1 MSIDSGFTL
10 VCDLSPEYVPFVM
23 VVQSAETGKVRTRL
37 PQRQAH
43 NFMMAVKD
51 HPLEALLFLALTTSM
66 RKGEILGLTWMD
78 VDWEKIILTI
88 LLYFLT
94 GSRTKIA
101 VNSLTFANPISHQQF
116 TLEFDGILN
125 TQLTFYP
132 FAE

>member
-1 MSIDSGFTL
+1 
-10 VCDLSPEYVPFVM
+10 
-23 VVQSAETGKVRTRL
+23 
-37 PQRQAH
+37 
-43 NFMMAVKD
+43 MMAVKD

-101 VNSLTFANPISHQQF
+101 VNSPTFANPISHQQF
-116 TLEFDGILN
+116 SQEFDGIFN
-125 TQLTFYP
+125 TQLTFNP
-132 FAE
+132 FVE

>member
-1 MSIDSGFTL
+1 
-10 VCDLSPEYVPFVM
+10 M

-37 PQRQAH
+37 TQRQAH

-88 LLYFLT
+88 LLYFLA

-101 VNSLTFANPISHQQF
+101 VNSLTSANPISHQQF
-116 TLEFDGILN
+116 TLEYDGILN

>member
-1 MSIDSGFTL
+1 
-10 VCDLSPEYVPFVM
+10 
-23 VVQSAETGKVRTRL
+23 
-37 PQRQAH
+37 
-43 NFMMAVKD
+43 MMAVKD
-51 HPLEALLFLALTTSM
+51 HPLEALLFLALTTSK

-94 GSRTKIA
+94 GTLTKIA
-101 VNSLTFANPISHQQF
+101 VNSLTFAKLISHQQF

-132 FAE
+132 FAESLAQHFDSNPYQHRNCAAASLVFRVIEH